1 MSTDSRLLSAVVITG
16 SSILVGCGGY
26 SGSSCGSYGSYGSY
40 GSSYAMGRVRRRA
53 RNANGTR
60 TTNAA
65 SSTAMSGTYSACSPP
80 GNGAAGIYEGTLT
93 DQVTQKV
100 NPVEVIIAE
109 NGDGV
114 MSGQDGSYYR
124 LSVGTWGN
132 TVSGSYSAYSQDPI
146 LANGVQSDSGAVS
159 GTVTPAGVSGT
170 LTDKVGDV
178 ASLSLTFDNTYA
190 LASSLPTLAGSWS
203 SNVNSFSLTAT
214 ILSDGSFSAVD
225 SNNCS
230 YSGSFSLIDPNFNA
244 YGESFVR
251 SCNGS
256 TASFTGLASYF
267 PATGSGVP
275 NQIRLFADDNQGDY
289 LVADLQ

>member
-1 MSTDSRLLSAVVITG
+1 MSTDSRLLSAVAITG

-40 GSSYAMGRVRRRA
+40 GSSYAMGVVRKRA
-53 RNANGTR
+53 RNANGAR
-60 TTNAA
+60 TVNAPTSA
-65 SSTAMSGTYSACSPP
+65 PMSGTNSACAPP
-80 GNGAAGIYEGTLT
+80 GNGAAGIYEGTST
-93 DQVTQKV
+93 DEVTQKV
-100 NPVEVIIAE
+100 NPVVVIIAE

-114 MSGQDGSYYR
+114 MSGQDGAYYR
-124 LSVGTWGN
+124 LSVSTWGN
-132 TVSGSYSAYSQDPI
+132 NFSGSFSAYSQEPI
-146 LANGVQSDSGAVS
+146 LPNGVQSDSGAVS
-159 GTVTPAGVSGT
+159 GTVTPAGLGGT

-178 ASLSLTFDNTYA
+178 ASLSLTFDNTYD

-203 SNVNSFSLTAT
+203 SSVNGLSLTAT
-214 ILSDGSFSAVD
+214 ILSDGAFSAVD

-230 YSGSFSLIDPNFNA
+230 YSGSFSLIDPTVNA

-256 TASFTGLASYF
+256 TAAFTGLASYF
-267 PATGSGVP
+267 PATGSGAP
-275 NQIRLFADDNQGDY
+275 TQIRLFADDNQGDY